1 MRTAISWLC
10 TTRVAVLAV
19 IFLFCCSDPSEEDVT
34 PPENKPGEDE
44 EVLPGDADALLNAFS
59 FKSATSVTGS
69 VPTVLNSSLL
79 KTDSRD
85 TIYTMP
91 GVPNIL
97 RISHPQER
105 VIKGIF
111 IAVQGSAFYYD
122 VPIYEEEE
130 TDTVSVIIYEIDA
143 SELEV
148 PNDIP
153 VEIIAYD
160 DNGQPIDI
168 VERIISVEDPAA
180 GTCNILQDGDTAT
193 VNWLH
198 GWQWR
203 WTVLLDHSDQPLLIH
218 SAGKSYLSTQEHSG
232 CCKNSVCPTY
242 LVDPNTKVGEWVY
255 DSKFTVTTSYS
266 IIHEM
271 FQFFKDGTFSRLTL
285 ERQTALD
292 TGQTDYCNGIPSIR
306 DYVDQ
311 VVYYGP
317 HDYVPGDNQISYHTT
332 KSICDDPLGLCGY
345 GSRGGQVTA
354 SCHAMIISAGV
365 EGQKE
370 MRMYT
375 RTYGSAAT
383 IEEGGITRTIWED

>member
-1 MRTAISWLC
+1 
-10 TTRVAVLAV
+10 
-19 IFLFCCSDPSEEDVT
+19 
-34 PPENKPGEDE
+34 
-44 EVLPGDADALLNAFS
+44 
-59 FKSATSVTGS
+59 
-69 VPTVLNSSLL
+69 
-79 KTDSRD
+79 
-85 TIYTMP
+85 MP

-105 VIKGIF
+105 VIKGIC

-153 VEIIAYD
+153 VEITAYD

-193 VNWLH
+193 TNWRH

-203 WTVLLDHSDQPLLIH
+203 WTVLLDGSNEPLLIH
-218 SAGKSYLSTQEHSG
+218 APGKSYLAKQVHSG
-232 CCKNSVCPTY
+232 CCENTVCPAY
-242 LVDPNTKVGEWVY
+242 VVDPNTKIGEWVY
-255 DSKFTVTTSYS
+255 DSEFEVVAAYE
-266 IIHEM
+266 IVEEI
-271 FQFFKDGTFSRLTL
+271 FQFFKDGTFKRATVEFQNTL
-285 ERQTALD
+285 DSSA
-292 TGQTDYCNGIPSIR
+292 TDYCKGIPSMKN
-306 DYVDQ
+306 YVDQ

-317 HDYVPGDNQISYHTT
+317 HDYVPGDADISYYTT
-332 KSICDDPLGLCGY
+332 RSICDDPLGLCGY
-345 GSRGGQVTA
+345 GSRGGKVTA

-365 EGQKE
+365 ESQKE

-375 RTYGSAAT
+375 RTYGIP
-383 IEEGGITRTIWED
+383 IEVQDGDITRTIWKD